1 MRYLKIPVSILFKP
15 FEAFKPGQFMGF
27 EGRVLFG
34 VLWID
39 EQTETKCKKLF
50 NRVVHMLK
58 DIFGISDTG
67 RRSTDYFMKCILSF
81 H

>member
-39 EQTETKCKKLF
+39 EQTETKFKK
-50 NRVVHMLK
+50 V
-58 DIFGISDTG
+58 I
-67 RRSTDYFMKCILSF
+67 
-81 H
+81 

>member
-34 VLWID
+34 VLSID

-50 NRVVHMLK
+50 KIEL
-58 DIFGISDTG
+58 FT
-67 RRSTDYFMKCILSF
+67 Y
-81 H
+81 

>member
-50 NRVVHMLK
+50 KIELFT
-58 DIFGISDTG
+58 FGISDTE
-67 RRSTDYFMKCILSF
+67 RRSTDYFMKYILSF

>member
-15 FEAFKPGQFMGF
+15 FEAFKPGKFMGF
-27 EGRVLFG
+27 EGQVLFG

-50 NRVVHMLK
+50 KIKLK
-58 DIFGISDTG
+58 LFT
-67 RRSTDYFMKCILSF
+67 Y
-81 H
+81 

>member
-1 MRYLKIPVSILFKP
+1 
-15 FEAFKPGQFMGF
+15 MGF

-50 NRVVHMLK
+50 KIEL
-58 DIFGISDTG
+58 FT
-67 RRSTDYFMKCILSF
+67 Y
-81 H
+81 

>member
-50 NRVVHMLK
+50 KIELFTYYRTFLVFRTP
-58 DIFGISDTG
+58 DGGQQTTS
-67 RRSTDYFMKCILSF
+67 
-81 H
+81 